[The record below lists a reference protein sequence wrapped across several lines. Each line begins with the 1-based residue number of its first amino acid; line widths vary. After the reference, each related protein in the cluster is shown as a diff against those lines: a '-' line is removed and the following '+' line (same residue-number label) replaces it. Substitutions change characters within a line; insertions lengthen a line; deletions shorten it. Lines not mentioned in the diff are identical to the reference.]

1 MSEFELPL
9 RTDLQGQSPYGAP
22 IDLVPVRLNVNENPY
37 PPSESVVAA
46 ISAAVGVA
54 AREINR
60 YPDRDVTE
68 LRAVLADYL
77 AHASG
82 RQMVLMRSCRNCSV
96 HSAGQERQH

>member
-77 AHASG
+77 AHESGVKIAPEPLSFPRTPAS
-82 RQMVLMRSCRNCSV
+82 
-96 HSAGQERQH
+96 